1 MFARARVFAGGMVV
15 MVALAFGAS
24 VGRAQDRVFTGQA
37 GVLFHPIL
45 QDKTADFED
54 VITRVRDA
62 LRNSTDETRRA
73 QAAGWKVYRAAE
85 PGPPDQNSVL
95 YVFIIDPTVAASD
108 YTIGELL
115 RQELPLEAQELYEKF
130 AASYAYSPSLIN
142 LTLLADFAGQVQPAS
157 PATVP
162 PAAPVP

>member
-1 MFARARVFAGGMVV
+1 
-15 MVALAFGAS
+15 
-24 VGRAQDRVFTGQA
+24 
-37 GVLFHPIL
+37 
-45 QDKTADFED
+45 

>member
-1 MFARARVFAGGMVV
+1 

-24 VGRAQDRVFTGQA
+24 VGRAQDRVFTGQP